1 MKCVSAKILFKMY
14 AFNLSIYLNIYT
26 CIIYTCVEHMSR
38 IINVFNTLKIIR
50 VFSLMG
56 FIDTLCEI
64 RY

>member
-1 MKCVSAKILFKMY
+1 MY
-14 AFNLSIYLNIYT
+14 NIYLR
-26 CIIYTCVEHMSR
+26 EHMSR